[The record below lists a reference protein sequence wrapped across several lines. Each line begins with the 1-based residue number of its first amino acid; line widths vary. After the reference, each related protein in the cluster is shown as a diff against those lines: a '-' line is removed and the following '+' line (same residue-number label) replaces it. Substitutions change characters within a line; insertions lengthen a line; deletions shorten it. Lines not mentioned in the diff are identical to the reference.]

1 MFGIWI
7 INTDHRTSVYIPFLY
22 YPGSGSLAFGN
33 MVIEFSSSGGWL
45 IVLSICLPH
54 FPVIILSLGCYRV
67 RFYKNISQQFH
78 ITGKTSISEILVPHL
93 LEKDI
98 KCTAMLKVEKWNIR
112 SNMNISSKFMYW
124 LLCVLSKALS
134 TLHVLTNQMIY
145 RFKCSC
151 WHFLIFKNNFIS

>member
-7 INTDHRTSVYIPFLY
+7 INTDHGTSVYIPFLY
-22 YPGSGSLAFGN
+22 SSWLGVSCIWEYGN
-33 MVIEFSSSGGWL
+33 RVFFFWWVADS
-45 IVLSICLPH
+45 IVNLSPH
-54 FPVIILSLGCYRV
+54 FPIIILSLGCYRV

-78 ITGKTSISEILVPHL
+78 ITRKTSISEILVPHL
-93 LEKDI
+93 LEKDV
-98 KCTAMLKVEKWNIR
+98 KCTAMLKIEKWDIR
-112 SNMNISSKFMYW
+112 NNMNISSKFMYW

-134 TLHVLTNQMIY
+134 TLHVLTDQMIY